1 METRPCGR
9 SNLRLPLLG
18 LGCWSFGGGDYWGPR
33 SQDEINRVVRRS
45 VELGVNYFDTAEAY
59 NDGRSEESLGIAIR
73 GLPHDKLIIGTKI
86 SPSNTEPDTLVAH
99 CEASL
104 KRLGVETIDLYMVHW
119 PIAPHSI
126 VHFNR
131 DGTCPSVP
139 AAFETLMSLR
149 RQGKIRNVGVSN
161 FGPEYLGEA
170 LESAEI
176 AVNELPYNL
185 LCRVIEVEIL
195 RYCRQSGVGVI
206 GYMALM
212 QGLLAGAFATL
223 DDVPLWRRRTRHF
236 HPRRAGQL
244 CRHGEEGAEEETEE
258 ALAGIR
264 EIAAAEGTT
273 TSDLAIRWAV
283 SRDEIAC
290 TLVGAS
296 NEAQL
301 EENVAGAAKPLDQA
315 VRVRLDAATD
325 RLMRRLSPSFD
336 YYDHTDNDRS
346 RPLGV
351 SPSCNTAPGTVQDFR
366 K

>member
-1 METRPCGR
+1 M
-9 SNLRLPLLG
+9 LG

-33 SQDEINRVVRRS
+33 SQDEVDRVVRRA

-73 GLPHDKLIIGTKI
+73 GLPRDKLVIGTKV
-86 SPSNTEPDTLVAH
+86 SPSNTEPAALVAH

-131 DGTCPSVP
+131 DGACPSVA

-149 RQGKIRNVGVSN
+149 RQGKIRHVGVSN
-161 FGPEYLGEA
+161 FGSEYLGEA

-185 LCRVIEVEIL
+185 LCRVIEVDIL
-195 RYCRQSGVGVI
+195 PYCRRSGVGVI

-212 QGLLAGAFATL
+212 QGLLAGAYATL

-264 EIAAAEGTT
+264 AIAIAEGTAM
-273 TSDLAIRWAV
+273 SDLAIRWAV
-283 SRDEIAC
+283 SREEIAC
-290 TLVGAS
+290 TLVGAR
-296 NEAQL
+296 NETQL
-301 EENVAGAAKPLDQA
+301 EENVAAAARPLDPA
-315 VRVRLDAATD
+315 VRARLDAATE
-325 RLMRRLSPSFD
+325 RLMRRLAPSFD
-336 YYDHTDNDRS
+336 YYERTGNDRS

-351 SPSCNTAPGTVQDFR
+351 SHSCESAP
-366 K
+366 

>member
-1 METRPCGR
+1 METRTCGK
-9 SNLRLPLLG
+9 SNLRLPMLG

-33 SQDEINRVVRRS
+33 SQDEVDRVVRRA

-59 NDGRSEESLGIAIR
+59 NDGRSEESLGTAIR
-73 GLPHDKLIIGTKI
+73 GLPRDRIVIGTKV
-86 SPSNTEPDTLVAH
+86 SPSNTEPATLVAH

-126 VHFNR
+126 VHFTR
-131 DGTCPSVP
+131 DGVCPVIP
-139 AAFETLMSLR
+139 AAFDTLMSLR
-149 RQGKIRNVGVSN
+149 RQGKIRHVGVSN
-161 FGPEYLGEA
+161 FGSEYLAEA

-185 LCRVIEVEIL
+185 LCRVIELDIL
-195 RYCRQSGVGVI
+195 PYCRQSGVGVI

-212 QGLLAGAFATL
+212 QGLLAGTFATL

-236 HPRRAGQL
+236 HPRRAGPL

-264 EIAAAEGTT
+264 AIAAEEGTSM
-273 TSDLAIRWAV
+273 SDLAIRWAV

-290 TLVGAS
+290 TLVGAR

-301 EENVAGAAKPLDQA
+301 EENVVAAARPLEPA
-315 VRVRLDAATD
+315 VRARLDAATD
-325 RLMRRLSPSFD
+325 RLMRRLAPSFD
-336 YYDHTDNDRS
+336 YYERVENDRS
-346 RPLGV
+346 RPL
-351 SPSCNTAPGTVQDFR
+351 TV
-366 K
+366 